1 MKEKRGL
8 SIGLGIPTI
17 LLVFVSLGLCILS
30 LMTYLEAKQNSQSV
44 QKEIE
49 YVRAY
54 YQADAKAQNLIEEIK
69 KGEDEKNKAVS
80 SENGIDTYLFE
91 ISSQQELYVQ
101 IKDGS
106 VQTYRVREK
115 MIVDILDENLDVKEI
130 LKEAIVQNASDIFFV
145 AGSPYAFKIE
155 GKIVKQGSQILTPSL
170 CDLIVRQL
178 YKIAP
183 YSYYKNF
190 EEDGDDDFSVSLA
203 GVGRFRVNAYRQ
215 RSSNAAVLRVV
226 RFELPNYHEL
236 NIPQDLIDF
245 SKEKRE

>member
-80 SENGIDTYLFE
+80 SENGLDTYLFE
-91 ISSQQELYVQ
+91 ISSHQELYVQ
-101 IKDGS
+101 IQDGS

-115 MIVDILDENLDVKEI
+115 ND
-130 LKEAIVQNASDIFFV
+130 
-145 AGSPYAFKIE
+145 
-155 GKIVKQGSQILTPSL
+155 
-170 CDLIVRQL
+170 R
-178 YKIAP
+178 
-183 YSYYKNF
+183 
-190 EEDGDDDFSVSLA
+190 
-203 GVGRFRVNAYRQ
+203 
-215 RSSNAAVLRVV
+215 
-226 RFELPNYHEL
+226 
-236 NIPQDLIDF
+236 
-245 SKEKRE
+245 